1 VQIEDSEPVRGFRP
15 SIDVTF
21 ASVARTWGSR
31 ASGVLLTGMGTD
43 GAAGLLA
50 IREAGGTT
58 LVQDEAS
65 CVVFG
70 MPRAAIE
77 LGAAQHV
84 LAPPGLRRHLL
95 ALHRLRRG
103 QD

>member
-1 VQIEDSEPVRGFRP
+1 
-15 SIDVTF
+15 
-21 ASVARTWGSR
+21 
-31 ASGVLLTGMGTD
+31 MGTD

-50 IREAGGTT
+50 IRQAGGTT

-84 LAPPGLRRHLL
+84 LAPPGCAAICLRYIDFGAARN
-95 ALHRLRRG
+95 
-103 QD
+103 